1 MMSRRALSP
10 LIALAL
16 AAASPARAV
25 EPDAPERLIGVEQA
39 VVSAV
44 KRSLETGAAKLADE
58 DKADRAALAA
68 FYTEHASEP
77 LWVAKTGLTL
87 RAAAV
92 VAEIKRADEWGL
104 VAKDFALPDVAM
116 AQDGASEVAEDVL
129 AEAERKISLAVLKY
143 ARHARGGRIPDPASQ
158 LSSYLDRKP
167 QLLEPG
173 TVLADIAKSGEPDA
187 YLRGLH
193 PKHPQFEKLRQKLI
207 EMRGGT
213 AKAEAVV
220 EVPVSGPKLAPGKSH
235 PDIVAIRKRL
245 GVAPAEVDG
254 KPGPEDLYD
263 SQLVVAVKE
272 FQRGKGLSPD
282 GYIGRS
288 TRTAFG
294 EGPRKAD
301 DKQIVANMEAWRW
314 MPADLGNLYVWV
326 NIPEF
331 TLRVVKNGEVIHSER
346 VITGKPETQTPIFS
360 DEMETVVFHPFWGV
374 PESIKIKE
382 LLPSL
387 ARGSDLSRN
396 GLRLQRNGRDID
408 PTSVD
413 WSTADIRNFHIYQP
427 PGGGNVL
434 GVVKFLFPNKH
445 QVYMHDTPTK
455 NLFSASQRTF
465 SHGCM
470 RVRNPVRLAEV
481 VLGED
486 KGWGSDQIGKLIK
499 SGPQNNNIE
508 LDRKIPV
515 HVTYFTAWVDDDGK
529 LQSSRDI
536 YGHEKRIQ
544 LALDGKEHLIAR
556 HRDHLAPVPYTRP
569 TVVVQKQQSGPAFN
583 FFSALFGGF

>member
-1 MMSRRALSP
+1 MLFCRAFSSAVAVAIVL
-10 LIALAL
+10 
-16 AAASPARAV
+16 ASPARAV
-25 EPDAPERLIGVEQA
+25 EPDAPERLIDAEEA
-39 VVSAV
+39 VVIAV

-58 DKADRAALAA
+58 DKADRAVLAT
-68 FYTEHASEP
+68 FYAEHGNAP
-77 LWVAKTGLTL
+77 LWIAKSGLSL

-92 VAEIKRADEWGL
+92 VAEIRRADDWGL
-104 VAKDFALPDVAM
+104 VARDFALPDLAM
-116 AQDGASEVAEDVL
+116 ASDGAAELPQDVL
-129 AEAERKISLAVLKY
+129 IDAERKISLAVLKY
-143 ARHARGGRIPDPASQ
+143 ARHARGGRIADPTSQ

-167 QLLEPG
+167 QLVEPR
-173 TVLADIAKSGEPDA
+173 TVLAEIAKAGEPDA

-193 PKHPQFEKLRQKLI
+193 PKHAQFEKLRQKLV
-207 EMRGGT
+207 EMRGGA
-213 AKAEAVV
+213 AKDEALV

-235 PDIVAIRKRL
+235 PDIALIRKRL

-254 KPGPEDLYD
+254 KTGPEELYD
-263 SQLVVAVKE
+263 STLVAAVKE
-272 FQRGKGLSPD
+272 FQRGKGLTPD
-282 GYIGRS
+282 GNIGRS

-294 EGPRKAD
+294 EGPRRAD
-301 DKQIVANMEAWRW
+301 DKQILANMEAWRW
-314 MPADLGNLYVWV
+314 MPADLGDIYVWV

-331 TLRVVKNGEVIHSER
+331 TLRVVKNGAVVHSER

-360 DEMETVVFHPFWGV
+360 DEMETVVFHPMWGV
-374 PESIKIKE
+374 PESIKVKE

-387 ARGSDLSRN
+387 ARGSDLSRH
-396 GLRLQRNGRDID
+396 GLRLQKNGRDVD

-470 RVRNPVRLAEV
+470 RVRNPVRLAEI

-486 KGWGSDQIGKLIK
+486 KGWSSEQVGKLVK
-499 SGPQNNNIE
+499 GGPQNNNVD
-508 LDRKIPV
+508 LARKIPV

-556 HRDHLAPVPYTRP
+556 HRDHLAPVPYQRP
-569 TVVVQKQQSGPAFN
+569 TVVVQKQGPSFN